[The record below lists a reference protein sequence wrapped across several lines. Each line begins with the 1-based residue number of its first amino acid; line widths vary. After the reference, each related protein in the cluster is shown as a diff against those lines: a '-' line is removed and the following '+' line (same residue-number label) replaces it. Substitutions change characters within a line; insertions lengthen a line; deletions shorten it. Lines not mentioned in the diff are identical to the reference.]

1 MQTATEMG
9 ASARWLC
16 SHWDLESQENILM
29 DLSFRLLI
37 SNSLVVNRFQ
47 SVHAAPEE
55 LMDKVVLSKKLFGS
69 INAEVFTEYCI

>member
-1 MQTATEMG
+1 
-9 ASARWLC
+9 
-16 SHWDLESQENILM
+16 M

-47 SVHAAPEE
+47 SVHAAPED